1 MKELTS
7 VGNISQ
13 EAWEARFNDM
23 KQCKDTYFVVVI
35 EDTTLNKVCVLL
47 NGRINLYKGIW
58 MTLKTRN
65 HLKLCLGKAFVKGK
79 PFDLYFSISFTSNKQ
94 KNY

>member
-35 EDTTLNKVCVLL
+35 EDTTLNKVCVFIFDD
-47 NGRINLYKGIW
+47 RINIFIYDI
-58 MTLKTRN
+58 R
-65 HLKLCLGKAFVKGK
+65 V
-79 PFDLYFSISFTSNKQ
+79 
-94 KNY
+94 